1 MKEELTRHID
11 ETIKKMIAEDGR
23 SRDPFG
29 IALALVMLLIA
40 AGLFVAAV
48 ISRGAWWWLTAP
60 ATLIAIIALPGLVKE
75 STPQI
80 RDQDPRVERA

>member
-11 ETIKKMIAEDGR
+11 ETIKKMIAEDSR

-40 AGLFVAAV
+40 AGLFVAAAV
-48 ISRGAWWWLTAP
+48 SGGAWWWLTAP
-60 ATLIAIIALPGLVKE
+60 AALIAIIALPGLVKE
-75 STPQI
+75 STPQV
-80 RDQDPRVERA
+80 RDQG